1 MNCESQVRD
10 ELYHHGVIGM
20 KWGVRKERQ
29 RTPSDAVVVRKGS
42 IIRRLST
49 VDNETHE
56 GKAFATFETKDAVGY
71 MRRSMALR
79 QKSFSMEMRATE
91 DLISP
96 SKKARVDAFMEL
108 MKNDEFFAQNLSEV
122 SSKTRIFKSS
132 EAIQKTYSK
141 MTDDQLRSKA
151 YSDLALALATDE
163 KGKVRDAYFKKLTE
177 KGYNMVVD
185 DMDAQLLARNP
196 IVVFDRGKSLEV
208 LSTKLVTNEL
218 IKELESRD

>member
-1 MNCESQVRD
+1 MV
-10 ELYHHGVIGM
+10 
-20 KWGVRKERQ
+20 
-29 RTPSDAVVVRKGS
+29 
-42 IIRRLST
+42 
-49 VDNETHE
+49 
-56 GKAFATFETKDAVGY
+56 
-71 MRRSMALR
+71 LR

-122 SSKTRIFKSS
+122 SSKIRLFKSS

-151 YSDLALALATDE
+151 YNDLALALATDE